1 MILRL
6 TLALVVL
13 VVTACSETGAPA
25 DTTLPPALSTF
36 PAPSQGSQAPSS
48 TAPSSSLAGVQNVTR
63 IRNGLSDLAHD
74 WGLIDPEGSYIGP
87 VDESGGILLV
97 EPVEGYGDFSG
108 LTIQQ
113 RFDLDATTVQE
124 LTYECVSDID
134 SRFAQVIT
142 DTGDFNW
149 YQLPG
154 QLAQVGMA
162 VYIACQQ
169 GLQLP
174 PLAVADY
181 TPQMWAELYAHR
193 MAWVDCIEREAHI
206 DWGPRVTL
214 DQLISQGGA
223 VEFSPGHPY
232 TTLDNAMLHR
242 LDVACPSRP
251 PGGFGAWD
259 PGDPIAPV
267 SER

>member
-1 MILRL
+1 MGASCWLSPSR
-6 TLALVVL
+6 
-13 VVTACSETGAPA
+13 VTA
-25 DTTLPPALSTF
+25 TF
-36 PAPSQGSQAPSS
+36 PDS
-48 TAPSSSLAGVQNVTR
+48 PSSS
-63 IRNGLSDLAHD
+63 
-74 WGLIDPEGSYIGP
+74 GSTSTP
-87 VDESGGILLV
+87 
-97 EPVEGYGDFSG
+97 
-108 LTIQQ
+108 
-113 RFDLDATTVQE
+113 TTVQE

-193 MAWVDCIEREAHI
+193 MAWTDCIEREAHI
-206 DWGPRVTL
+206 DWGPRV
-214 DQLISQGGA
+214 
-223 VEFSPGHPY
+223 
-232 TTLDNAMLHR
+232 
-242 LDVACPSRP
+242 
-251 PGGFGAWD
+251 
-259 PGDPIAPV
+259 
-267 SER
+267 